1 MIVEELSL
9 SGLVAIKPKIFE
21 DERGFF
27 YESFHQEKFMR
38 NGIEVN
44 IAQQNH
50 SGSKKNILRGLHYQ
64 IKNSQGKLVRVIKG
78 QIYDVAVDLRKS
90 SSTFGKWESIILNED
105 NKKLLWVPSGFAHGF
120 LVMSDW
126 AEVEYS
132 TSDFYSPEHER
143 TIIWNDPDLN
153 IQWPFPAGEQPIL
166 SDKDSQGKL
175 FKDAEIY
182 E

>member
-1 MIVEELSL
+1 MIFEELSL
-9 SGLVAIKPKIFE
+9 SSLIAIKPKIFE

-27 YESFHQEKFMR
+27 YESFHQKKMQL
-38 NGIEVN
+38 NGIEIN
-44 IAQQNH
+44 ITQQNH
-50 SGSKKNILRGLHYQ
+50 SGSKKNVLRGLHYQ

-90 SSTFGKWESIILNED
+90 SSTFAKWEGIILNED

-120 LVMSDW
+120 IVMSDW
-126 AEVEYS
+126 AEVEYF
-132 TSDFYSPEHER
+132 TTDFYNPDGER
-143 TIIWNDPDLN
+143 TIIWNDPELN
-153 IQWPFPAGEQPIL
+153 IEWPIPEGGKPIL
-166 SDKDSQGKL
+166 SAKDIQGKL

>member
-153 IQWPFPAGEQPIL
+153 IQWPFPAGGQPIL

>member
-1 MIVEELSL
+1 MIFEELSL

-132 TSDFYSPEHER
+132 TSDFYSPEHEK

-153 IQWPFPAGEQPIL
+153 IQWPIPAGEKPIL
-166 SDKDSQGKL
+166 SKKDGQGKL
-175 FKDAEIY
+175 FKDAETY

>member
-1 MIVEELSL
+1 MIFEELSL
-9 SGLVAIKPKIFE
+9 SGLITIRPKIFK

-27 YESFHQEKFMR
+27 YECFHQYKLQL
-38 NGIEVN
+38 NGIEIN

-50 SGSKKNILRGLHYQ
+50 SGSKKNVLRGLHYQ
-64 IKNSQGKLVRVIKG
+64 INNSQGKLVRVIKG
-78 QIYDVAVDLRKS
+78 QIYDVALDLRKS
-90 SSTFGKWESIILNED
+90 SSTFAKWEGIILNED

-132 TSDFYSPEHER
+132 TTDIYSPEYER
-143 TIIWNDPDLN
+143 TIIWNDSDIN
-153 IQWPFPAGEQPIL
+153 IKWPIPEGVKPIL
-166 SDKDSQGKL
+166 SAKDSQGKL
-175 FKDAEIY
+175 LKDAEVY